1 MSCENIVYLAGTAV
15 SLLAR
20 EESIRNMRQGRSQKE
35 NGRAL
40 IQQLHPPMMPLSNE
54 ERLLMLSKVKQRQ
67 ELASLLQSYR
77 QAGKRIVFTNG
88 CFDLMHVGHTRYLQ
102 AAKELGD
109 LLVVA
114 VNSDE
119 SVRSLN
125 KAPDRPIVPE
135 AQRAEVVA
143 ALGAVDY
150 VILFN
155 EPDPQDLIAALQPD
169 ILVKGGDWAVERI
182 VGREIVEARGGVV
195 RTIPLVPGMSTT
207 SLIQRIRATTT

>member
-1 MSCENIVYLAGTAV
+1 MSMNVMTKEQLVP
-15 SLLAR
+15 LL
-20 EESIRNMRQGRSQKE
+20 
-35 NGRAL
+35 
-40 IQQLHPPMMPLSNE
+40 
-54 ERLLMLSKVKQRQ
+54 
-67 ELASLLQSYR
+67 R
-77 QAGKRIVFTNG
+77 QARAQGKRIVFTNG

-102 AAKELGD
+102 AAKDLGD

-155 EPDPQDLIAALQPD
+155 EPDPQSLIAALQPD
-169 ILVKGGDWAVERI
+169 ILVKGGDWAVEQI
-182 VGREIVEARGGVV
+182 VGREVVEARGGIV
-195 RTIPLVPGMSTT
+195 RTIPLVPGVSTT
-207 SLIQRIRATTT
+207 TLIQRIRSTTT